1 MTLGW
6 PASLAPTRLGASQ
19 QQLWQTD
26 RAGQSTMDII
36 MIRSRAVLP
45 PPSWHGF
52 LLSCKPRAWQQ
63 AEGTQTGCRD
73 QQWPPGQCSA
83 DNFRAAGHCTFN
95 ADPGLPSLPP
105 EWQGSARLTREHGLP
120 AGAACPVEEAILLL
134 EDRGQQSGWLCVAS
148 RSAIISA

>member
-83 DNFRAAGHCTFN
+83 LLAAVLSTQTQDCHRNGKE
-95 ADPGLPSLPP
+95 A
-105 EWQGSARLTREHGLP
+105 HG
-120 AGAACPVEEAILLL
+120 
-134 EDRGQQSGWLCVAS
+134 
-148 RSAIISA
+148 